1 MSQRSNQKSPS
12 AASQPPIAA
21 AIQMQHNDRL
31 NYASWQNS
39 VPLITSLEIA
49 NLGTETLSG
58 VVLEFEAQ
66 PPFARSRQWT
76 CDRIAPG
83 STLSIND
90 LNLQLDPDYLA
101 GLNESERAVI
111 NFRLLRGPTT
121 IATASSEVRVLARQE
136 WGGFPAMAELLA
148 AFVLPNDPV
157 IPKLL
162 RSAAGVLQNH
172 GHPPALDGYQS
183 RDPARAVLLAASV
196 WSAMSGLQ
204 LIYANPPASFETA
217 GQKTRLPAEVL
228 ETNLATCLDST
239 LLLAS
244 ALEAAGLH
252 PVILLTKGHCF
263 AGVWITPRTFGQ
275 IVEKD
280 PLEVRKALHSRELL
294 LLETTLITTRPVSTF
309 EQARLRA
316 EQHLDLARDAD
327 FVAAID
333 IQRARLSRI
342 LPLASHRPSQTQ
354 PAADSQNSELL
365 PLPAMPAANQLPIDT
380 VEERPTT
387 PEGRIQRWQ
396 RKLLDLSLRNR
407 LLNFRAGKHGI
418 AFHCPSLTL
427 LEDRI
432 ATGNPLAVISL
443 PEQNPHAGRD
453 AALHLQRN
461 HEDLDRAFTV
471 DALQRG
477 ELAASL
483 PPEQLNA
490 RLTELYRRSRNDL
503 AEGGSN
509 TLFLVMGFLRWKKS
523 PTDETAYSAPLLL
536 VPVKLTRASAVS
548 GYKLTRHEDETRF
561 NSTLLQ
567 MIRRDFEK
575 DLTWLESSLPTD
587 TDGVDVAQILQHV
600 RSGIRDVPGFEV
612 IEDAALATFS
622 FVRYLMWKD
631 LADRLDQLRQNRVVR
646 HLVENPEQA
655 FDSGTGSSFPN
666 SRQLDQKYKSAE
678 LVHPLPAD
686 SSQLAAMAAA
696 AEGHDFVLIGPP
708 GTGKSQTIA
717 NMIAQC
723 LARKKTVLFVAEKTA
738 ALEVVHRRLQQN
750 GLGELCLE
758 LHSSRAERRRFLQQM
773 QDSWAASAT
782 RSADNWTAIN
792 NKLQK
797 QRDLLNS
804 YVHALHREAPS
815 GWSIFR
821 AMGITVGN
829 PGRFAPQLIWPD
841 STQHSKA
848 AWEELENLVRELSI
862 TFQSLNGSQPPQFLR
877 TSEWTPVWEN
887 NLVQQTELLEKSA
900 TSLRSTLRLFCDIV
914 GCGSREDAAADDLE
928 TLGRIARSLLS
939 AVQGTFHQVFEP
951 DFSSL
956 ATATQTLLKQLA
968 DWQAARN
975 QAAAI
980 FTEEEL
986 PRIPAAALDR
996 DYREASIKFW
1006 PLSIFARRRVRK
1018 LLQTYAASGVANPDT
1033 DIPALLQMQKLL
1045 TQIQASPAANRIP
1058 GWQSTQTD
1066 PAQLETWLKNA
1077 KKILESLQ
1085 PLQRFTS
1092 NLPDALA
1099 RLATLLISDSE
1110 KNRLKSASENFLKAL
1125 TDFSGTMQAL
1135 RNVAGGSP
1143 ASRSSTTILADTLA
1157 AAETIRT
1164 RRTALRRWTSWHN
1177 IRTRCE
1183 THGLLPFVEA
1193 LENGSITHAELA
1205 PALPLAYA
1213 RWWLPL
1219 AVSREKILSQFRG
1232 FSHEA
1237 AIAEFRKLDSDA
1249 RHAAAPHVAHS
1260 LDRSIP
1266 APDKVAKQSELGVL
1280 RHQMQLQR
1288 PSRSIREM
1296 VSAMPESFG
1305 KLAPCVL
1312 MSPLSIAQYLPASQ
1326 QLFDVV
1332 IFDEASQITTWDAI
1346 GAIARGRQTIIVGDP
1361 RQLPPTSFFNRAE
1374 PDQESDE
1381 IEDVERDLESI
1392 LDEARASG
1400 LPTLQLSW
1408 HYRSQHESLIA
1419 FSNWHY
1425 YDNQLITFPSA
1436 VTRDQAV
1443 KLKYIADGVFDR
1455 GGSRTNRVE
1464 ADAIIADAVERMLE
1478 SLKLPEDQ
1486 RPSLGIITFNQPQQ
1500 KLLEDLFDKA
1510 RQDHPELEWFFDDA
1524 RTAPTI
1530 VKNLEN
1536 VQGDERDI
1544 IMFSIAF
1551 GFDQTGRLTR
1561 NFGALNRDGGQR
1573 RLNVAVTRARQEMI
1587 VYSSF
1592 RAEQLSVDGVLHH
1605 GVVHLKAFLDYAE
1618 RGSPALPAF
1627 DQGSVGTH
1635 ESPFEEAVAERL
1647 RAKGWQVIPQI
1658 GVSRFRIDLGIV
1670 NPDAPGAY
1678 LAGIECDGA
1687 AYHSSATARDRDI
1700 VREQILR
1707 NLGWEIIRIWS
1718 PEWWQDADT
1727 ETEEVHKKLNDLLS
1741 DYRQKQVQ

>member
-12 AASQPPIAA
+12 AAAQPPIAA
-21 AIQMQHNDRL
+21 EIRIQHSDRL

-49 NLGTETLSG
+49 NLGAETLTG
-58 VVLEFEAQ
+58 LVLEFDAQ
-66 PPFARSRQWT
+66 PAFARQCQWKF
-76 CDRIAPG
+76 DRLAPG
-83 STLSIND
+83 STLPVNNRD
-90 LNLQLDPDYLA
+90 LELDPDYLA
-101 GLNESERAVI
+101 GLNESERAI
-111 NFRLLRGPTT
+111 IRFRLLRGPTVIT
-121 IATASSEVRVLARQE
+121 EFSSELRVLARQE
-136 WGGFPAMAELLA
+136 WGGYPAMAELLA
-148 AFVLPNDPV
+148 AFVLPNDPA

-162 RSAAGVLQNH
+162 RSAASVLQDH
-172 GHPPALDGYQS
+172 GHPPAFDGYQS
-183 RDPARAVLLAASV
+183 RDPARAIMLTASV
-196 WSAMSGLQ
+196 WSAMSGLE

-228 ETNLATCLDST
+228 ETRLATCLDST
-239 LLLAS
+239 LLFA
-244 ALEAAGLH
+244 ATLEAVGLH

-280 PLEVRKALHSRELL
+280 PLEVRKALQSRELL
-294 LLETTLITTRPVSTF
+294 LFETTLITTRPVSTF
-309 EQARLRA
+309 DQARLRA
-316 EQHLDLARDAD
+316 EQQLDIARDAD
-327 FVAAID
+327 FIAAID
-333 IQRARLSRI
+333 IQRARRSRV
-342 LPLASHRPSQTQ
+342 LPLASHRPSQIPSATNN
-354 PAADSQNSELL
+354 QNSELL
-365 PLPAMPAANQLPIDT
+365 PLPAMPSAAELPIESI
-380 VEERPTT
+380 EERPTT

-407 LLNFRAGKHGI
+407 LLNFRTGKHGI
-418 AFHCPSLTL
+418 SFHCPSLSL

-432 ATGNPLAVISL
+432 ASGNPLAIISL
-443 PEQNPHAGRD
+443 PELNPHAGRD

-477 ELAASL
+477 ELAANL
-483 PPEQLNA
+483 PVDELNA
-490 RLTELYRRSRNDL
+490 RLTDLYRRSRNDL

-523 PTDETAYSAPLLL
+523 PADETAYSAPLLL
-536 VPVKLTRASAVS
+536 IPVKLTRASAVS
-548 GYKLTRHEDETRF
+548 GYKLSRHEDETRF

-587 TDGVDVAQILQHV
+587 TDGIDVAQILQHV
-600 RSGIRDVPGFEV
+600 RGGIRDVPGFEV
-612 IEDAALATFS
+612 TEEAALATFS

-655 FDSGTGSSFPN
+655 FDSGTSSPFPN
-666 SRQLDQKYKSAE
+666 SRQLDQKYKSVE

-738 ALEVVHRRLQQN
+738 ALEVVHRRLQQH

-782 RSADNWTAIN
+782 RSTDNWTGIN

-797 QRDLLNS
+797 QRDLLNA
-804 YVHALHREAPS
+804 YVHTLHREASS
-815 GWSIFR
+815 GWTIFR
-821 AMGITVGN
+821 AMGITVSN
-829 PGRFAPQLIWPD
+829 PGRFAPQLNWPD
-841 STQHSKA
+841 SIQHSKA
-848 AWEELENLVRELSI
+848 AWEELENLVRELGI
-862 TFQSLNGSQPPQFLR
+862 TFQSLEGNQPPQFLR

-887 NLVQQTELLEKSA
+887 NLVQRVELLEKSA
-900 TSLRSTLRLFCDIV
+900 VALRNTLQLFCNII
-914 GCGSREDAAADDLE
+914 GCGSREDAAADDME
-928 TLGRIARSLLS
+928 TLGRIARSLVS
-939 AVQGTFHQVFEP
+939 AAQGHFQQVFEP
-951 DFSSL
+951 DFPML
-956 ATATQTLLKQLA
+956 ATATQKLRKKLTE
-968 DWQAARN
+968 WQAARQ
-975 QAAAI
+975 QAAANYS
-980 FTEEEL
+980 EDEL
-986 PRIPAAALDR
+986 PRIPADALDR
-996 DYREASIKFW
+996 DYREASIRFW

-1045 TQIQASPAANRIP
+1045 NQIQTSPAANRIP
-1058 GWQSTQTD
+1058 GWQGTQTD
-1066 PAQLETWLKNA
+1066 PQQLETWLKTA

-1085 PLQRFTS
+1085 PLQRFNS
-1092 NLPDALA
+1092 NPPTVFAQLAAL
-1099 RLATLLISDSE
+1099 LASDSE
-1110 KNRLKSASENFLKAL
+1110 KNRLKAASENFLKAL
-1125 TDFSGTMQAL
+1125 ADFSGAMQSL
-1135 RNVAGGSP
+1135 RDVAGGSP
-1143 ASRSSTTILADTLA
+1143 INRSSTTILADALNA
-1157 AAETIRT
+1157 AATIRT
-1164 RRTALRRWTSWHN
+1164 RRTALRRWTSWHS
-1177 IRTRCE
+1177 IRSRCE

-1193 LENGSITHAELA
+1193 LENGSLA
-1205 PALPLAYA
+1205 PTEIEPVLPLAYA

-1219 AVSREKILSQFRG
+1219 AISREKVLSQFRG

-1237 AIAEFRKLDSDA
+1237 AIAEFRKLDTEA
-1249 RHAAAPHVAHS
+1249 RRAAATHVAHS

-1266 APDKVAKQSELGVL
+1266 APDKVGKQSELGVL

-1346 GAIARGRQTIIVGDP
+1346 GAIARARQTIIVGDP
-1361 RQLPPTSFFNRAE
+1361 RQLPPTSFFSRAE
-1374 PDQESDE
+1374 PDQESEE
-1381 IEDVERDLESI
+1381 IEDIERDLESI

-1425 YDNQLITFPSA
+1425 YENQLITFPSA

-1443 KLKYIADGVFDR
+1443 KLKHIADGVFDR
-1455 GGSRTNRVE
+1455 GGSRTNRIE
-1464 ADAIIADAVERMLE
+1464 ANAIIADAVQRMLE
-1478 SLKLPEDQ
+1478 ALKLPEDQ
-1486 RPSLGIITFNQPQQ
+1486 RPTLGIITFNQPQQ

-1536 VQGDERDI
+1536 VQGDERDVI
-1544 IMFSIAF
+1544 LFSITF

-1573 RLNVAVTRARQEMI
+1573 RLNVAVTRARQEMV

-1592 RAEQLSVDGVLHH
+1592 RAEQLSVEGVAHH

-1618 RGSPALPAF
+1618 RGSIALPAF
-1627 DQGSVGTH
+1627 DQGSVGSH

-1647 RAKGWQVIPQI
+1647 RAKGWNVMPQI
-1658 GVSRFRIDLGIV
+1658 GVSRFRIDLGVV

-1727 ETEEVHKKLNDLLS
+1727 ETEQVHKKLNDLLS
-1741 DYRQKQVQ
+1741 NYRQKQTS